1 MSNKQARLISAVA
14 DAMLSQGFSQS
25 NLARTS
31 GVAQS
36 MISAAL
42 LGKYDL
48 KEEKWRLLCEV
59 LALDYDDI
67 IAEPDVLTESAC
79 TDKET
84 PCEGG
89 AEQEA
94 GETLALQPE
103 ADCSDDSRRRIEVDF
118 QQAKAVA
125 EYLEQKLREDI
136 AAGTAMSLENLY
148 ALLTHARVLKGE

>member
-48 KEEKWRLLCEV
+48 KEEKWRLMCEA

-84 PCEGG
+84 PW
-89 AEQEA
+89 
-94 GETLALQPE
+94 PMRRP
-103 ADCSDDSRRRIEVDF
+103 SRGIWPARQSRW
-118 QQAKAVA
+118 QRLCAKCG
-125 EYLEQKLREDI
+125 RP
-136 AAGTAMSLENLY
+136 SWS
-148 ALLTHARVLKGE
+148 